1 MEGIALFVSIV
12 IIVFGILQ
20 IILFFKLWGM
30 TNDVKKIKSS
40 LPISLEGISPAKIE
54 FAIGNKEK
62 AKEMVKR
69 EFISDVYKIYRE
81 VLSYEYSQYQQER
94 NHYDK
99 GYKKLEVIYKNRF
112 SKPEEYIDFTMFDTF
127 DKANDFFK

>member
-1 MEGIALFVSIV
+1 MEGITLFVSIV

-30 TNDVKKIKSS
+30 TNDVKKIKNS
-40 LPISLEGISPAKIE
+40 LPVSLDGISPAKIE

-81 VLSYEYSQYQQER
+81 VLAYEYSQYQQER

-99 GYKKLEVIYKNRF
+99 GYKKLEVEYKNRF
-112 SKPEEYIDFTMFDTF
+112 DYSEECIDFTRFDTL
-127 DKANDFFK
+127 DKAKDFFR

>member
-1 MEGIALFVSIV
+1 MTLFVSIV
-12 IIVFGILQ
+12 IIVFGVLQ

-40 LPISLEGISPAKIE
+40 FPMSIAEISPAKIE

-62 AKEMVKR
+62 AEEMVKR

-81 VLSYEYSQYQQER
+81 VYEYAQDQHKIKVYNQ
-94 NHYDK
+94 D
-99 GYKKLEVIYKNRF
+99 YKKLSLKYENRF

>member
-1 MEGIALFVSIV
+1 MENITLFVSIV
-12 IIVFGILQ
+12 IIVFGVLQ

-40 LPISLEGISPAKIE
+40 FPMSIAGVSPAKIE

-69 EFISDVYKIYRE
+69 EFISDVYKIYKE
-81 VLSYEYSQYQQER
+81 AYEYAQDQHKIKFYNQD
-94 NHYDK
+94 YL
-99 GYKKLEVIYKNRF
+99 KLSLEYENRF
-112 SKPEEYIDFTMFDTF
+112 SNSKEYIAFTMFDTF